1 VKGAESGAVAVASP
15 GALAFVLAG
24 EKSGIIQWSSGAEK
38 LLRYKGEQVIGKPF
52 EHLLSPQAKDFFFQI
67 RVRLRSMGSTSCV
80 LPMLA
85 LPKAPVSFQWLFSL
99 VEDSPEDMKFSAL
112 GVPEEGCLFSV
123 EFLHLVL
130 EAVRPE
136 AAVLLDDEGRVI
148 DANTAAISMF
158 GQCLGHFGREFFPS
172 HEEWRAALVEARRG
186 LQKER
191 SFSLKV
197 RVKISGD
204 RILPVAISGSPLAPF
219 GSFFVIVRDLSQKEE
234 LEKEK
239 KALETRLRILG
250 YRLMQLQQ
258 EERIRLATE
267 LHDEISQ
274 KLTLLRWKV
283 SRIDAQTLSSE
294 KLAKECGEVMEM
306 VDALYHDLGN
316 LVTRL
321 RNPQFEE
328 LSLREALL
336 RKLEFFNKA
345 FELPCSISFVGE
357 IPNLRGAKRHV
368 ALCVVQEAYLNAVRH
383 AKATQVCISVERKP
397 EELVISIADDGIGM
411 SPKELKRAL
420 GSPGMWGMAL
430 RAEAVDGYLEVTS
443 EKGKGTRVTLHLPLG
458 PGETE

>member
-1 VKGAESGAVAVASP
+1 VKGAENGGAAFASP
-15 GALAFVLAG
+15 GALAFVLAS
-24 EKSGIIQWSSGAEK
+24 EKSGIIEWSSGAER
-38 LLRYKGEQVIGKPF
+38 LLGYKGEQVIGKPF
-52 EHLLSPQAKDFFFQI
+52 QHLVSPQAVDIFFQI
-67 RVRLRSMGSTSCV
+67 YVRLRSMGSTSCV
-80 LPMLA
+80 LPMLP
-85 LPKAPVSFQWLFSL
+85 LTKAPVSFQWLFSL
-99 VEDSPEDMKFSAL
+99 VEDSPEDIRFSAL

-148 DANTAAISMF
+148 HANTAAIYMF
-158 GQCLGHFGREFFPS
+158 GKCLGRFGREFFPS

-191 SFSLKV
+191 SFSFKA

-204 RILPVAISGSPLAPF
+204 RILPVAISGSPLPPF

-250 YRLMQLQQ
+250 FRLMQLQQ
-258 EERIRLATE
+258 EERMRLATE

-283 SRIDAQTLSSE
+283 SRIDVQAPSSE
-294 KLAKECGEVMEM
+294 KLAKECGEIMEM
-306 VDALYHDLGN
+306 VDALYQDLGN

-328 LSLREALL
+328 FAFLDALL
-336 RKLEFFNKA
+336 RRVEFFNKA
-345 FELPCSISFVGE
+345 FELPCSLSFAGE
-357 IPNLRGAKRHV
+357 IPDLRGAKRHV

-383 AKATQVCISVERKP
+383 AKATQVSICLERKP

-411 SPKELKRAL
+411 SPRELKRAL

-443 EKGKGTRVTLHLPLG
+443 EKGKGTRVTLHLPLRS
-458 PGETE
+458 GETG